1 MSRSRVDR
9 QTLAFARMVEN
20 LAVLLPELD
29 DHVRRELLVLDGFA
43 DHTMAATVSQEL
55 VRRSPVLLG
64 ACAADIPDGDDLVS
78 CGRRRPCAEHDTPVT
93 LTGPERAAEARLGLQ
108 RWHADIH
115 QAITTAAALIHEAT
129 SNTRRL
135 LGERMPVA
143 DRCTG
148 GLGREGHID
157 WGDPTCTRVPERAGG
172 LCHACGMRE
181 RRWREK
187 HDLPMRERGV
197 A

>member
-1 MSRSRVDR
+1 VSRSRVDR

-29 DHVRRELLVLDGFA
+29 DHVRRELLVLDGCG
-43 DHTMAATVSQEL
+43 DHTPGASEPTVTKRAS
-55 VRRSPVLLG
+55 VLSG
-64 ACAADIPDGDDLVS
+64 RCVANIPDGDDLVS

-135 LGERMPVA
+135 LGERMPIA

-148 GLGREGHID
+148 GLGREGHIE
-157 WGDPTCTRVPERAGG
+157 WGDPTCTRVPEREGG
-172 LCHACGMRE
+172 LCSACWQRE
-181 RRWREK
+181 RRWRDK
-187 HDLPMRERGV
+187 TGLTARERPV